1 MGIRTD
7 MAVESAEHLGENLPK
22 GVTSEEVIIDGITLT
37 KINIRDEDASE
48 KLGKPIGLYTTI
60 DASSIR
66 RHVDGI
72 PGEVDALAQ
81 SLAQM
86 IPENGSVLVAGLGN
100 SDITPDALGPK
111 IIGQIFATRHI
122 PAETVSQ
129 GGLDGLRDVC
139 AIATGVLGQT
149 GMESAEIISSI
160 CKSLNPSV
168 VIVVDALACSSISR
182 LGSTIQVTN
191 TGISPG
197 SGVQNKRKELSKE
210 SIGVPVIA
218 IGVPTVVDMTTIA
231 HEMFELEGSAS
242 AKEISE
248 KGRTMMVTPREID
261 VIIDRAAR
269 LVALGINSAL
279 QPTLSVQ
286 DIECLVG

>member
-37 KINIRDEDASE
+37 KINILDEDASE

>member
-7 MAVESAEHLGENLPK
+7 MAVESAEHLGGNLPK
-22 GVTSEEVIIDGITLT
+22 GVTSEEVVIDGITLT
-37 KINIRDEDASE
+37 KINIGDDDASR
-48 KLGKPIGLYTTI
+48 KLGKPIGQYTTI
-60 DASSIR
+60 DASSLR

-72 PGEVDALAQ
+72 PGEVGALAQ

-139 AIATGVLGQT
+139 ALATGVLGQT

-160 CKSLNPSV
+160 CNQLNPSV

-231 HEMFELEGSAS
+231 HEMFGMEGSAS

>member
-7 MAVESAEHLGENLPK
+7 MAVESAEHLGGNLPK

-37 KINIRDEDASE
+37 KIDIKDNEASE
-48 KLGKPIGLYTTI
+48 KLGKPIGQYTTI

-72 PGEVDALAQ
+72 PGEVGALSE
-81 SLAQM
+81 SLMQM
-86 IPENGSVLVAGLGN
+86 IPKEGSVLVAGLGN

-122 PAETVSQ
+122 PAETISQ

-160 CKSLNPSV
+160 CNRLNPSV
-168 VIVVDALACSSISR
+168 VIVVDALACSSINR

-197 SGVQNKRKELSKE
+197 SGVQNKRKELSQE

-231 HEMFELEGSAS
+231 HEMFEMQGSAS